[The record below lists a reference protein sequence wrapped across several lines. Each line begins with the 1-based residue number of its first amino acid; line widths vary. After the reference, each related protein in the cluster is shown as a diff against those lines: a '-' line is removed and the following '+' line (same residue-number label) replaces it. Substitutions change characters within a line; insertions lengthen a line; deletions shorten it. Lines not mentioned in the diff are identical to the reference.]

1 MHIHRRGVLT
11 LKSLINV
18 DSLLSTCLKVRNIAL
33 GLAESH
39 GSLVGNL
46 EDVRSLPVHRFQ
58 LTYHSLALL
67 NINLV
72 TKHDLDLALAHFHHR
87 NQ

>member
-1 MHIHRRGVLT
+1 MHIRRMGILT
-11 LKSLINV
+11 LESLINV

-46 EDVRSLPVHRFQ
+46 KDVRSVPVHRFL